1 MDDTAHRFTSG
12 RVKRRLSRAALFATA
27 SVTLLSCMTPFLG
40 PDAQRSGLTLVQAD
54 TLSLPWFR
62 TGEAFTIYYPVPYVA
77 TPHLKLEEP
86 GEVEL
91 VEQSPDHFT
100 VKKLGVFAQELK
112 WRAEG
117 VPAFSKPPD
126 PNSFEVWLRNQPQNS
141 PSAHPQTP
149 PAAVILSGTHLFP

>member
-1 MDDTAHRFTSG
+1 MDDATHRLESG
-12 RVKRRLSRAALFATA
+12 RVKRRVFRAALFATA

-62 TGEAFTIYYPVPYVA
+62 AGEAFTIYYPVPYVV
-77 TPHLKLEEP
+77 TPHLKLGEP

-91 VEQSPDHFT
+91 VEQAPDRFT
-100 VKKLGVFAQELK
+100 VKKRSMFAQELK

-117 VPAFSKPPD
+117 VPAFSKPPE

-141 PSAHPQTP
+141 LSDQPQTP
-149 PAAVILSGTHLFP
+149 PAAVILSGTRLFP